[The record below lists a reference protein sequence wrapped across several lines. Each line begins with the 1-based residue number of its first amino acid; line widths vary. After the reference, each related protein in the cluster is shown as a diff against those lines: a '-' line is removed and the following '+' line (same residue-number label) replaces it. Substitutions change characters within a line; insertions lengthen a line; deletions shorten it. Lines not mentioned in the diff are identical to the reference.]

1 MWVNRKRLIATET
14 STAPMPAHIAAPL
27 PVHITKK
34 CPTRVSR
41 AACNAASLCCGLTC
55 SAFLSEALA
64 VPTTMLAGSAGLSK
78 DAACAILVA
87 TPSAILRNTEPAY
100 LGDIHTCIIDEADM
114 LLDGASPLPVSHA
127 HTQLLSC
134 LDPLHGLGCHICI
147 HIHIHVYLRI
157 FICIYICVYI
167 YIQAGL

>member
-1 MWVNRKRLIATET
+1 
-14 STAPMPAHIAAPL
+14 
-27 PVHITKK
+27 
-34 CPTRVSR
+34 
-41 AACNAASLCCGLTC
+41 
-55 SAFLSEALA
+55 

-127 HTQLLSC
+127 HTQLLYC
-134 LDPLHGLGCHICI
+134 LDPLHGLGCHVCI
-147 HIHIHVYLRI
+147 YIHIHVYLRV

-167 YIQAGL
+167 YTGGFVTDVTRILDFLCPRISNTQVNALCACLLCVRLINACVRVCLRACGRACVRACVRGCGECRYG